1 MRPIPRLNR
10 FPAMN
15 HLWNFHNNMAGTAD
29 FFRTSEDK
37 LQQKTIEIEE
47 KHLDMVRS
55 IEYASRIQDAML
67 PSEELFDAF
76 FSDYF
81 ILNKPKEIVSGDFYW
96 MKKVCNKLIFT
107 IADCTGHGVPGAFI
121 SILGIMLLE
130 QITSVDK
137 IIQADQIL
145 NILKERVALAIRQNK
160 NREEMKE
167 GLDLTLCVYDPDSR
181 NLQFSGALD
190 RIYLV
195 RDHSL
200 TSLQSDKIYKSY
212 HMDND
217 MPYESIEITVH
228 SGDVFYLFT
237 DGYPDQFG
245 GEKNKKFT
253 LRRFQDLLRSIY
265 YRKMIMQK
273 KILEDTI
280 SRWQGSIEQ
289 LDDITVMGIR
299 F

>member
-1 MRPIPRLNR
+1 MRLIPRLNG

-15 HLWNFHNNMAGTAD
+15 HLWSYNNNVDGKDAS
-29 FFRTSEDK
+29 FKSFEKK
-37 LQQKTIEIEE
+37 LQEKNIELEE
-47 KHLDMVRS
+47 KHLDMIRS

-67 PSEELFDAF
+67 PSGELFESY

-96 MKKVCNKLIFT
+96 MKKVDDKLIFT

-121 SILGIMLLE
+121 SILGIMLLD
-130 QITSVDK
+130 QITGVDK
-137 IIQADQIL
+137 VIQADKIL
-145 NILKERVALAIRQNK
+145 NILKERVSQAIRHNK
-160 NREEMKE
+160 NQEVMKE
-167 GLDLTLCVYDPDSR
+167 GLDLTLCVYDPVER
-181 NLQFSGALD
+181 RLQFSGALD
-190 RIYLV
+190 RIYQV
-195 RDHSL
+195 RDHSISRL
-200 TSLQSDKIYKSY
+200 SLDQICGSLGLD
-212 HMDND
+212 HDV
-217 MPYESIEITVH
+217 PYEPHEINVR

-253 LRRFQDLLRSIY
+253 LKRFQDLLMKIY
-265 YRKMIMQK
+265 KKKMCRQK
-273 KILEDTI
+273 QILEDTI
-280 SRWQGSIEQ
+280 TKWQGSIEQ